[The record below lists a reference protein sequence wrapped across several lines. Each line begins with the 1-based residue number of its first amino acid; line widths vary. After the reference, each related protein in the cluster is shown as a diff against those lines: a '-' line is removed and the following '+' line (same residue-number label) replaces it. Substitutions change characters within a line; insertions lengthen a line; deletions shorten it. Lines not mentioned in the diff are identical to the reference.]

1 MTKTLSSRRIS
12 SVYLAWLCVLTL
24 TMPASAADETT
35 PAKSA
40 FSEAVDRGLA
50 PNGSLWEQLYDK
62 GQRVETHADVRAFV
76 RAIKRMQEVETYGEN
91 EWSVLSVL
99 LYAAWCRVNDS
110 DDPEDIQGRKLFVD
124 EAGADLV
131 KLSDKLG
138 LMAASADRDSCLL
151 DTLELLAWCNSKEGK
166 QRVLKLAKANVGVD
180 ETGWYSVFD
189 IYFEQDRDFC
199 QQLLK
204 ELSAPLPSGYLA
216 AAYLKM
222 CNLMAMSQS
231 DFVHPFNSEQGLQRM
246 TELFSD
252 RFQCYLHQIE
262 ACATD
267 RIAPEVAEKF
277 FNAMIE
283 QNIVEY
289 SPMAALRSAQ
299 RGFPSG
305 LRSLQAMCS
314 DLLHHRDAVE
324 HLKSLGRADL
334 LPSDAISVEFT
345 ARSDFLMSLVSITP
359 EYARNAR
366 LEVVAKRQW
375 KLPGDREL
383 KEIMLLR
390 YTAETEDPLNPRT
403 ATAFHHGTVF
413 RRLDGNPEQWHIDDA
428 FASYCG
434 RRIRMDFGEWSV
446 SGPAKPPSDWNG
458 GVLELLHDRVELRPS
473 VEVNYPC
480 HDGGEPKIAVAAAEK
495 EGKRG
500 FAVFDGSRSEW
511 YDRSLFPVSFGS
523 DDVLEIHVGR
533 VVLGLPHRIATPLN
547 VQQTYPN
554 ELVIQTYEQWL
565 AELEGDDTLRRNRL
579 LFGGNYLAPNPLALH
594 FDQYLDAVAY
604 TKAVDRN
611 HLFVTTFERILQVAL
626 QLNKEE
632 ATSAFSRE
640 TVLNQNVESYIS
652 LLRERDA
659 ESCRELLLRVEG
671 YNDQRGSRLQFAKA
685 AVNANMPELA
695 RAYFEK
701 AMKDDPDAQPL
712 EVAELWFRHGDRSKA
727 NELLHDVIQ
736 SASDRDRIISWERL
750 DKARE
755 AVRILKRL
763 EPGLTDRQLRIE
775 RRLPAYLLGE

>member
-1 MTKTLSSRRIS
+1 M
-12 SVYLAWLCVLTL
+12 AGLCVLAITF
-24 TMPASAADETT
+24 PASAADEETR
-35 PAKSA
+35 AKSA
-40 FSEAVDRGLA
+40 FSEAVDRGVA
-50 PNGSLWEQLYDK
+50 PNGSLWDQLYGK
-62 GQRVETHADVRAFV
+62 GFRVESPEDIRAFV
-76 RAIKRMQEVETYGEN
+76 RATRRMHEVETYGEK
-91 EWSVLSVL
+91 EWSVLSAL
-99 LYAAWCRVNDS
+99 LYAARYRVDEP
-110 DDPEDIQGRKLFVD
+110 DDPEDIQGRTLLAAK
-124 EAGADLV
+124 AGTDLV

-138 LMAASADRDSCLL
+138 LMAASADRDSSLL

-166 QRVLKLAKANVGVD
+166 QRVLKFAKANVGVD

-189 IYFEQDRDFC
+189 IYFDQDRDFC
-199 QQLLK
+199 QRLLE
-204 ELSAPLPSGYLA
+204 ELSDPLPSGYLA

-252 RFQCYLHQIE
+252 RFQCYLYQIE

-289 SPMAALRSAQ
+289 SPMAALKSAQ

-305 LRSLQAMCS
+305 LTSLQAMCS

-324 HLKSLGRADL
+324 HLKSLGREDL
-334 LPSDAISVEFT
+334 LPSDAITIEFT
-345 ARSDFLMSLVSITP
+345 AKSDFLNSLISITP

-366 LEVVAKRQW
+366 LEIVAKRQW
-375 KLPGDREL
+375 KLPGDREP

-403 ATAFHHGTVF
+403 ATAFHHGAIF
-413 RRLDGNPEQWHIDDA
+413 RRLGGNPEQWSIDDA

-446 SGPAKPPSDWNG
+446 SGPAKAPSEWNG
-458 GVLELLHDRVELRPS
+458 GALELLHDKVELRPS
-473 VEVNYPC
+473 VEVNYPRS
-480 HDGGEPKIAVAAAEK
+480 DGGEPVIAVVAAEK

-500 FAVFDGSRSEW
+500 FAVFDGARSEW
-511 YDRSLFPVSFGS
+511 YDRSLFPMSFGS

-533 VVLGLPHRIATPLN
+533 VVLGLPHRIATRLN
-547 VQQTYPN
+547 AQQTYPN

-579 LFGGNYLAPNPLALH
+579 LFGGNYLTPNPLALH
-594 FDQYLDAVAY
+594 FDQYLDAVAHAN
-604 TKAVDRN
+604 AVDRSN
-611 HLFVTTFERILQVAL
+611 LLVTTFERILQVAL
-626 QLNKEE
+626 QLNKQE
-632 ATSAFSRE
+632 ATSAFSRR
-640 TVLNQNVESYIS
+640 TILNQNLESYIS
-652 LLRERDA
+652 LLGVRDPKA
-659 ESCRELLLRVEG
+659 SRELLLNVEG

-685 AVNANMPELA
+685 AIKANMPELA

-712 EVAELWFRHGDRSKA
+712 EVAELWFRDGDPHKA
-727 NELLHDVIQ
+727 VELLYGVIQ
-736 SASDRDRIISWERL
+736 SAADRDKIKSWEHL

-755 AVRILKRL
+755 AVRILKQL
-763 EPGLTDRQLRIE
+763 EPGLTDQELRNE
-775 RRLPAYLLGE
+775 RRVPAYLLDE